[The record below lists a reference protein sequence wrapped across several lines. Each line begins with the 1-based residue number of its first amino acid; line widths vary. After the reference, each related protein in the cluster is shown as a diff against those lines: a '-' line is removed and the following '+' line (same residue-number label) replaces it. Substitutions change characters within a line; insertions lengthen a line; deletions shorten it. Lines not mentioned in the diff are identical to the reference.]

1 MEDAEV
7 LMCVG
12 ILNAEAVAAQHS
24 VVQSSAHSG
33 VVECMISRTRAL
45 TLGKILL
52 LISHLLGT
60 GRHAET
66 NMRGAHARRVV
77 Y

>member
-24 VVQSSAHSG
+24 VVQSSVHSG
-33 VVECMISRTRAL
+33 VVECMIVGQEHSLSERF
-45 TLGKILL
+45 
-52 LISHLLGT
+52 
-60 GRHAET
+60 
-66 NMRGAHARRVV
+66 
-77 Y
+77 YC